1 MGQLLRLMPRPRPS
15 SWPSLTSP
23 VAQLLDL
30 SPLLSVTSLPP
41 TVDMLLSPWK
51 DSLRTRTRMVSLTQ
65 LPMLSQLLLP
75 TTTLLLPQLPT
86 TMLLLPQL
94 LSLPQLLLQLRLLL
108 SQLLL
113 MLMLLLLPTMLLPQ
127 LSNMLDTKS
136 TTRSIMFPRS
146 LFRST
151 PLPTP
156 PTMSST
162 TLQSLVPS
170 LDSSL
175 WLLLL
180 PLLLLRLLLRPPQLL
195 RKLKEP
201 KISYL
206 MIPLPV
212 DLKFENVS
220 VFLVCLS

>member
-1 MGQLLRLMPRPRPS
+1 ML
-15 SWPSLTSP
+15 
-23 VAQLLDL
+23 
-30 SPLLSVTSLPP
+30 
-41 TVDMLLSPWK
+41 MLL
-51 DSLRTRTRMVSLTQ
+51 
-65 LPMLSQLLLP
+65 
-75 TTTLLLPQLPT
+75 QLPT
-86 TMLLLPQL
+86 MLLP
-94 LSLPQLLLQLRLLL
+94 LLL

-113 MLMLLLLPTMLLPQ
+113 MLMLPQLLTMLPLPQ
-127 LSNMLDTKS
+127 LFNMLDTKS

-146 LFRST
+146 LSRST

-162 TLQSLVPS
+162 TLQSLVLS

-175 WLLLL
+175 WLLPL

-195 RKLKEP
+195 RKLEEP

>member
-1 MGQLLRLMPRPRPS
+1 
-15 SWPSLTSP
+15 
-23 VAQLLDL
+23 
-30 SPLLSVTSLPP
+30 
-41 TVDMLLSPWK
+41 
-51 DSLRTRTRMVSLTQ
+51 MVSLIQ

-75 TTTLLLPQLPT
+75 TTMLLLPQLPT

-94 LSLPQLLLQLRLLL
+94 LFMLLPQLL
-108 SQLLL
+108 
-113 MLMLLLLPTMLLPQ
+113 TMLLPQLLTMLPPHQ

-136 TTRSIMFPRS
+136 TIRSIMFPRS
-146 LFRST
+146 LSRST

-162 TLQSLVPS
+162 TLQLLVLS

-180 PLLLLRLLLRPPQLL
+180 RLLLRLPQLL

-220 VFLVCLS
+220 

>member
-1 MGQLLRLMPRPRPS
+1 MLM
-15 SWPSLTSP
+15 
-23 VAQLLDL
+23 
-30 SPLLSVTSLPP
+30 
-41 TVDMLLSPWK
+41 
-51 DSLRTRTRMVSLTQ
+51 
-65 LPMLSQLLLP
+65 
-75 TTTLLLPQLPT
+75 
-86 TMLLLPQL
+86 LPQL
-94 LSLPQLLLQLRLLL
+94 LTMLPQ
-108 SQLLL
+108 
-113 MLMLLLLPTMLLPQ
+113 PQ

-146 LFRST
+146 MGRST

-156 PTMSST
+156 PTMLST
-162 TLQSLVPS
+162 TLQSLVLL

-180 PLLLLRLLLRPPQLL
+180 LLLLLRLLLRQPQLL

>member
-1 MGQLLRLMPRPRPS
+1 
-15 SWPSLTSP
+15 
-23 VAQLLDL
+23 
-30 SPLLSVTSLPP
+30 
-41 TVDMLLSPWK
+41 
-51 DSLRTRTRMVSLTQ
+51 
-65 LPMLSQLLLP
+65 
-75 TTTLLLPQLPT
+75 
-86 TMLLLPQL
+86 MLLLPQL

-113 MLMLLLLPTMLLPQ
+113 MLLLPQLLTMLPPHQ

-136 TTRSIMFPRS
+136 TIRSIMFPRS
-146 LFRST
+146 LSRST

-162 TLQSLVPS
+162 TLQLLVLS

-175 WLLLL
+175 WLLLP
-180 PLLLLRLLLRPPQLL
+180 PLLLLRQLLRLPQLL

-220 VFLVCLS
+220 VFLVCLC

>member
-1 MGQLLRLMPRPRPS
+1 ML
-15 SWPSLTSP
+15 
-23 VAQLLDL
+23 
-30 SPLLSVTSLPP
+30 
-41 TVDMLLSPWK
+41 MLL
-51 DSLRTRTRMVSLTQ
+51 
-65 LPMLSQLLLP
+65 
-75 TTTLLLPQLPT
+75 QLPT
-86 TMLLLPQL
+86 MLLP
-94 LSLPQLLLQLRLLL
+94 LLL

-113 MLMLLLLPTMLLPQ
+113 MLMLPQLLTMLPQ
-127 LSNMLDTKS
+127 PQSSNMLDTKS

-146 LFRST
+146 VSRSS

-212 DLKFENVS
+212 DLKFEN
-220 VFLVCLS
+220 FLFS

>member
-1 MGQLLRLMPRPRPS
+1 
-15 SWPSLTSP
+15 
-23 VAQLLDL
+23 
-30 SPLLSVTSLPP
+30 
-41 TVDMLLSPWK
+41 
-51 DSLRTRTRMVSLTQ
+51 
-65 LPMLSQLLLP
+65 
-75 TTTLLLPQLPT
+75 
-86 TMLLLPQL
+86 
-94 LSLPQLLLQLRLLL
+94 
-108 SQLLL
+108 
-113 MLMLLLLPTMLLPQ
+113 MLMLLQLLTMLPQPQ

-146 LFRST
+146 LSRST

-156 PTMSST
+156 PTMLST
-162 TLQSLVPS
+162 TLQSLVLL

-175 WLLLL
+175 WL
-180 PLLLLRLLLRPPQLL
+180 LLLLRLLLRPPQLL

>member
-1 MGQLLRLMPRPRPS
+1 
-15 SWPSLTSP
+15 
-23 VAQLLDL
+23 
-30 SPLLSVTSLPP
+30 
-41 TVDMLLSPWK
+41 
-51 DSLRTRTRMVSLTQ
+51 
-65 LPMLSQLLLP
+65 MLSQLLLP

-94 LSLPQLLLQLRLLL
+94 LLL

-113 MLMLLLLPTMLLPQ
+113 MLMLPQLLTMLPQPQ

-146 LFRST
+146 LSRST

-156 PTMSST
+156 PTMLST
-162 TLQSLVPS
+162 TLQSLV
-170 LDSSL
+170 
-175 WLLLL
+175 
-180 PLLLLRLLLRPPQLL
+180 LLLLRLLLRPPQLL

>member
-1 MGQLLRLMPRPRPS
+1 
-15 SWPSLTSP
+15 
-23 VAQLLDL
+23 
-30 SPLLSVTSLPP
+30 
-41 TVDMLLSPWK
+41 MLL
-51 DSLRTRTRMVSLTQ
+51 
-65 LPMLSQLLLP
+65 LSQLIPMLP
-75 TTTLLLPQLPT
+75 MVLLLLLQLPT
-86 TMLLLPQL
+86 PMLLLPL
-94 LSLPQLLLQLRLLL
+94 LLLLQLLLRSRLLRSRLPLLL
-108 SQLLL
+108 SQLLTIL
-113 MLMLLLLPTMLLPQ
+113 LPQLLIMLLLQLPTMLPLPQ

-136 TTRSIMFPRS
+136 TTRFIMFPRS
-146 LFRST
+146 LSRST

-162 TLQSLVPS
+162 TLQSLVLS

-206 MIPLPV
+206 MIPLP
-212 DLKFENVS
+212 
-220 VFLVCLS
+220 

>member
-1 MGQLLRLMPRPRPS
+1 ML
-15 SWPSLTSP
+15 
-23 VAQLLDL
+23 
-30 SPLLSVTSLPP
+30 
-41 TVDMLLSPWK
+41 MLL
-51 DSLRTRTRMVSLTQ
+51 
-65 LPMLSQLLLP
+65 
-75 TTTLLLPQLPT
+75 QLPT
-86 TMLLLPQL
+86 MLLP
-94 LSLPQLLLQLRLLL
+94 LLL

-113 MLMLLLLPTMLLPQ
+113 MLMLPQPLTMLPQ
-127 LSNMLDTKS
+127 PQSSNMLDTKS

-146 LFRST
+146 VSRST

-170 LDSSL
+170 LDFSL

-180 PLLLLRLLLRPPQLL
+180 PLLLLRLPQLL

>member
-1 MGQLLRLMPRPRPS
+1 M
-15 SWPSLTSP
+15 
-23 VAQLLDL
+23 
-30 SPLLSVTSLPP
+30 
-41 TVDMLLSPWK
+41 
-51 DSLRTRTRMVSLTQ
+51 
-65 LPMLSQLLLP
+65 
-75 TTTLLLPQLPT
+75 LLLPQLPT

-113 MLMLLLLPTMLLPQ
+113 MLMLPQLLTMLPPPQ

-146 LFRST
+146 LSRST

-162 TLQSLVPS
+162 TLQSLVLS

-175 WLLLL
+175 L
-180 PLLLLRLLLRPPQLL
+180 LLLLRLLPRLPQLL

-220 VFLVCLS
+220 VFLVCLC